1 MALGIAGGAGGSGAM
16 KGHLPHFI
24 EGMKNDDANVR
35 ARAVDN
41 ISFKLQYKQVSRED
55 LRASPTLM
63 AALLAFFDKE
73 DAPREATVRALEM
86 LCDFASHPSSARLL
100 IREGAVRFLERY
112 RLRTCGPG
120 TSAPFQASL
129 EQVLTRLVTAKSA
142 ASSALTMLQ
151 EEELKEKADRET
163 QEREARERQSSELSL
178 RLRDRLRTG
187 TGATAAAVAATR
199 GGALSFLQ
207 KDLFLSDVRVK
218 IAHTNPNIALVGA
231 EALHRCISSQI
242 HLAAF
247 CTPSN
252 PVIAEAAELV
262 PLIARRGRRRQA
274 HEASEGGPLLDR
286 AAARATA
293 SGADVTE
300 TTTLYHLLA
309 ALQVWVEQVALLEEA
324 RLCALQDGDGEDG
337 TAVMLV
343 AVVAAL
349 INLETLEDDLR
360 AKAANVLLQASRLL
374 RRSPSTT
381 ATASAAADLLFFD
394 SSSPPAPQ
402 AARRTVSPSFTTL
415 LATLAEGTLGL
426 VRRENT
432 GPCAPAAILELEVFS
447 TLLGG
452 FASHLAEASNEGAE
466 DAAACGREDTPPHLV
481 PVQDLLLAVLAEETA
496 EAEAEADASKSP
508 TAAAA
513 PASSPLLPRYPDVL
527 RSLTNAVDVIAR
539 VGAACTA
546 PSANIVGFFRLFRGV
561 QESLGVSVET
571 TAAQRQLAASE
582 GLAVVA
588 HDVNYLVEALGVA
601 EDFETSMD
609 ALSAIRAVHAVSPT
623 AVTRA
628 CLHDAPSFAAAF
640 LRFLK
645 TPPANLLDASTV
657 VASCETL
664 VLLLQSD
671 ARCSPAAAGEV
682 PACPPYFEP
691 LLHACEAHVVPFLF
705 NAAEV
710 ARLRVQAQGSAPSQ
724 AATKELLLQAAL
736 SQPDAAAAYLRLV
749 EVLLTELQLLG
760 FAERARRFV
769 VESSIVDWIDEA
781 YFQVCL
787 SGKDHG
793 GASRSVLDWCAAGS
807 CVALLEK
814 EGVKAVLW
822 GRGLLTQ
829 GVRVVKAALSALVTS
844 QPSPEHV
851 DVSQKVV
858 ARVASYFNVCVTS
871 SVLASPSVTHS
882 PHLSTLYGNLAN
894 VVTLATMHLSLSA
907 ASADEWSCPIAS
919 TSCFP
924 QLYPTPYYAVQAAVL
939 GSGGSE
945 PALTV
950 AAVSAAVEML
960 THGGTSWA
968 ASPRELDMRAAIL
981 KYLSTA
987 ALSMETRPNPPVQAL
1002 LSELVYASLF
1012 ADVLTPVL
1020 SARRSPSRSDF
1031 LSACLTLAAASIRVE
1046 ASVAHVSPSKPDCIA
1061 IWGTLMREAR
1071 DVLGAAADPGRR
1083 RCPSACSGEVEW
1095 VRVLWEVL
1103 SLAVHTSGDFAA
1115 FLLDFAEEA
1124 KASTS
1129 GKPPVVNV
1137 LGFITASLQRVV
1149 QDGRVVVAA
1158 AAHPALASR
1167 VHATKQSL
1175 AEVRT
1180 SALSFVCNVVASKP
1194 LYVRGRSA
1202 FLHDAGVQGT
1212 VLAACRETMG
1222 SREAGVTSRSVPCCV
1237 VSTIVSVDPEG
1248 WRAALE
1254 AHAEGLA
1261 SSAMLLMR
1269 AERRAGGG
1277 AGATAASSAQDDALR
1292 SLLSVSVSAKRTVLR
1307 SGEFEEWVTFL
1318 EKARSSTTVDN
1329 APKHGAT
1336 NRVTTLL
1343 AAFFDGFGAAD
1354 AVCVDQEGASALGG
1368 AMVSVGRGLLH
1379 LLTLYA
1385 ACDRVAAGAA
1395 STQAAGGSP
1404 RRVATQRA
1412 FVALLSLTRA
1422 FLLCPVAPADLSSA
1436 LFQAVVDFCV
1446 AGGVAYTSLGVHRVS
1461 REALRCLGAAGAEH
1475 AGRRSLLELAG
1486 TNRKAQLAGF
1496 FETLLWEVAGG
1507 VGADGAGAAAVA
1519 GEVVA
1524 SEWTDAVVK
1533 TLAELAFSAEG
1544 KAFTAQVPG
1553 LFEVLFGTLQT
1564 QGLYAVA
1571 PQHCMVLVRNLAF
1584 RKQNKMMLSRQESVV
1599 TCVKEVCRTNLNL
1612 LCDPCVTTFSL
1623 QAIAST
1629 SSSIDSL
1636 QQKWLALSCLWSLI
1650 HNCEKAKSHLKQQV
1664 KLSVIAQAKDVTEQQ
1679 IAVERDGQRRERR
1692 SAEGAGDLYSPRAL
1706 SLLEDSL
1713 EQLDTLLQL
1722 LA

>member
-1 MALGIAGGAGGSGAM
+1 MALGIAAGAGGSGAM

-24 EGMKNDDANVR
+24 EGMKNDDASVR

-41 ISFKLQYKQVSRED
+41 ISFKLQYKQVSRDD

-86 LCDFASHPSSARLL
+86 LGDFASHPISARLL

-120 TSAPFQASL
+120 ASAPFQASL
-129 EQVLTRLVTAKSA
+129 EQVLTQLVTAKGA

-151 EEELKEKADRET
+151 EEELKEKTDRET
-163 QEREARERQSSELSL
+163 QERESRERQSSELSL

-187 TGATAAAVAATR
+187 TAATAAASAATR

-218 IAHTNPNIALVGA
+218 IAHTNPDIALVGA

-262 PLIARRGRRRQA
+262 PIIARRGRRRQA
-274 HEASEGGPLLDR
+274 HDAAEGGPLLDR
-286 AAARATA
+286 AAAAATRGASA

-324 RLCALQDGDGEDG
+324 RQCALQDGDGEDG

-349 INLETLEDDLR
+349 VNLEALEDDLR

-374 RRSPSTT
+374 RRSPSAT
-381 ATASAAADLLFFD
+381 ATASAAADLLFFN

-402 AARRTVSPSFTTL
+402 AARRRTVSPSFTTL

-452 FASHLAEASNEGAE
+452 FASHLADDLGDAGAE
-466 DAAACGREDTPPHLV
+466 DAAEGSREDTPPHLI

-496 EAEAEADASKSP
+496 EAEADASKSP
-508 TAAAA
+508 AAAATAAA
-513 PASSPLLPRYPDVL
+513 SSSLLPRYPDVF
-527 RSLTNAVDVIAR
+527 RRLTDAVDVIAR
-539 VGAACTA
+539 AGAACTA
-546 PSANIVGFFRLFRGV
+546 PSANIVGFFRLFQGV
-561 QESLGVSVET
+561 KESLDVSVGAA
-571 TAAQRQLAASE
+571 TAAQRQVAASE

-588 HDVNYLVEALGVA
+588 HDVRYLVEALGVA
-601 EDFETSMD
+601 DDFDTSMD

-671 ARCSPAAAGEV
+671 ARSSRSAAAGEEV
-682 PACPPYFEP
+682 PSCPPYFEP
-691 LLHACEAHVVPFLF
+691 LLHACEAHVVPSLF

-710 ARLRVQAQGSAPSQ
+710 ARLRAQAQGSAPSQ
-724 AATKELLLQAAL
+724 AATKELLLQATL
-736 SQPDAAAAYLRLV
+736 SQPDAAAASLRLV

-769 VESSIVDWIDEA
+769 VETGIVDWIDEA

-829 GVRVVKAALSALVTS
+829 GVRVVKAALSVLVSS

-882 PHLSTLYGNLAN
+882 PHLSTLYGSLAN

-924 QLYPTPYYAVQAAVL
+924 QLYPTPYYAVQATVL

-945 PALTV
+945 PSLSV
-950 AAVSAAVEML
+950 ASVSAAVEML
-960 THGGTSWA
+960 THGGASWA
-968 ASPRELDMRAAIL
+968 ASPRELDTRAAVL

-987 ALSMETRPNPPVQAL
+987 ALSMEVRPNPPVQAL
-1002 LSELVYASLF
+1002 LSELVYAPLF

-1020 SARRSPSRSDF
+1020 SARRSPSRSAF

-1071 DVLGAAADPGRR
+1071 DVLGAAAAYPGSS
-1083 RCPSACSGEVEW
+1083 RCPSVRSGEVEW

-1129 GKPPVVNV
+1129 GKPPVVDV
-1137 LGFITASLQRVV
+1137 VGFLTASLQRVV
-1149 QDGRVVVAA
+1149 QDGRVVVAG
-1158 AAHPALASR
+1158 AAHPALASH

-1175 AEVRT
+1175 SEVRT

-1202 FLHDAGVQGT
+1202 FLHDAGMQGT
-1212 VLAACRETMG
+1212 VLAACREMMG
-1222 SREAGVTSRSVPCCV
+1222 SREEGVTSRSVPCCV

-1261 SSAMLLMR
+1261 GSAMLLMR
-1269 AERRAGGG
+1269 AERKAGGG
-1277 AGATAASSAQDDALR
+1277 GGATAASSAQDDALR

-1307 SGEFEEWVTFL
+1307 AAEFEEWVAFL
-1318 EKARSSTTVDN
+1318 ESARSSTSVDN

-1395 STQAAGGSP
+1395 SAQAAGGSP

-1446 AGGVAYTSLGVHRVS
+1446 SGGVAYTSLGVHRVS

-1507 VGADGAGAAAVA
+1507 VGADGTGGGGAAASVAA

-1544 KAFTAQVPG
+1544 KAFAAQVPG

-1571 PQHCMVLVRNLAF
+1571 QQHCMVLVRNLAF
-1584 RKQNKMMLSRQESVV
+1584 RKQNKMMLARQESVV
-1599 TCVKEVCRTNLNL
+1599 TCVKE
-1612 LCDPCVTTFSL
+1612 
-1623 QAIAST
+1623 AIAST
-1629 SSSIDSL
+1629 SSSIDAL

-1692 SAEGAGDLYSPRAL
+1692 SAEGTGDLYSPRAL

-1713 EQLDTLLQL
+1713 AQLDTLLQL